1 MESTSDAGM
10 DRSMVE
16 ILAEKQRFF
25 DEFAKADH
33 TANSAPEAFDITE
46 AELAREMIAAERE
59 RLARRIQTKDVPS
72 PATTE
77 EIS

>member
-1 MESTSDAGM
+1 
-10 DRSMVE
+10 MVE
-16 ILAEKQRFF
+16 ILAEKRRFF